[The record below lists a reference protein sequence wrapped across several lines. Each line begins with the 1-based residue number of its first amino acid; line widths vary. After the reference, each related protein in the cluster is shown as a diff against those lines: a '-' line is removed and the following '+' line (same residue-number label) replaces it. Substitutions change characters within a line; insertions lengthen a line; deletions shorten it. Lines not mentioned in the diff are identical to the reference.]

1 MPAIDLGVDFSNR
14 CRIKGSDGSV
24 LVDFSKVKVDVNLF
38 PSVSVFS
45 PSPLAGPP
53 FQLRLG

>member
-38 PSVSVFS
+38 ASVPVSAL
-45 PSPLAGPP
+45 PH
-53 FQLRLG
+53 